1 MNALL
6 NEQTNQPQ
14 TNIKNPNVDAEK
26 EPEESTK
33 NSERNPNQQERMDE
47 ESSKVY
53 EVEISYNNNPDKHDI
68 FITMCNKVIK
78 LLNKWIEAGD
88 IDRVHEKDH

>member
-1 MNALL
+1 MNTLL

-14 TNIKNPNVDAEK
+14 TNIKNPNVDAKK

-33 NSERNPNQQERMDE
+33 NSERNPNQQEHMDE

-53 EVEISYNNNPDKHDI
+53 EKVLEINFRVEISYNNNPDQQDI
-68 FITMCNKVIK
+68 FITMFNKVIK
-78 LLNKWIEAGD
+78 LLNK
-88 IDRVHEKDH
+88 